1 MGFIKDTD
9 GIARSLKSDKDIT
22 YRYANSDV
30 ATFLPTNVANIG
42 GASLTLTG
50 ALIAGVQNISG
61 PGAVDVTTLLTQI
74 TTTGTDAYSLANGT
88 LGQIKM
94 ISMVGDGGNGTL
106 TPTTFANG
114 TQIVFNDVNDTVTLV
129 YGGNGWVTMAL
140 QGAIQS

>member
-1 MGFIKDTD
+1 MGFLQDTD

-22 YRYANSDV
+22 YRYANTDV

-74 TTTGTDAYSLANGT
+74 TTTGADAYSLANGT

-106 TPTTFANG
+106 TPTTVANG
-114 TQIVFNDVNDTVTLV
+114 TQSVFNDVNDTVTLV
-129 YGGNGWVTMAL
+129 YGANGWVTMAL
-140 QGAIQS
+140 QGAVQS